1 MRTIETVALSIALLL
16 PACVDAAETTVH
28 VSPQHAEAGGWTYQL
43 KRDDTLVPC
52 RARQKPRCM
61 TNIIV
66 IDNPSASTLECQAGI
81 RYEGVNNEGQ
91 QELTKPAVMQP
102 KQNRA
107 VIRDWAMPDVAIA
120 AHEVHCNL
128 RTPLDVSRLQ
138 HHCKAHFDPSGIKL
152 AEFYPPTSRRAAEE
166 GSVIMEFSLSPEEQA
181 PHDVVVVGSSLYPRL
196 DQAAVEAMSRARG
209 ATEGAPEEC
218 ETARY
223 MFTIN
228 FKLTD

>member
-1 MRTIETVALSIALLL
+1 MPR
-16 PACVDAAETTVH
+16 AAE
-28 VSPQHAEAGGWTYQL
+28 AAL
-43 KRDDTLVPC
+43 I
-52 RARQKPRCM
+52 

-66 IDNPSASTLECQAGI
+66 IDNPLASTLECQAAI

-91 QELTKPAVMQP
+91 QEVTKPAVMQP

-107 VIRDWAMPDVAIA
+107 VIRDWAMPGVAIA
-120 AHEVHCNL
+120 SHEVTCNL
-128 RTPLDVSRLQ
+128 RTPLDMSRLQ

-166 GSVIMEFSLSPEEQA
+166 GSVTMEFSLSPKEQA
-181 PHDVVVVGSSLYPRL
+181 PQDVVVVGSSLYPRL
-196 DQAAVEAMSRARG
+196 DQAAVEAMSQARG
-209 ATEGAPEEC
+209 ATEEC

-223 MFTIN
+223 LFTIN